1 MWCLIVYGYSNRY
14 GVCNVVVIVRSKA
27 VVVRHNRL
35 ARHVQVKKKKKKHF
49 IYEPNPTYS

>member
-1 MWCLIVYGYSNRY
+1 MWCLIVYVYSNRY

-35 ARHVQVKKKKKKHF
+35 ARHVQVKKKKHF

>member
-1 MWCLIVYGYSNRY
+1 MIVYVYSNRY

-35 ARHVQVKKKKKKHF
+35 ARHVQVKKKKHF